1 MRHRTHSASEK
12 QIPLAFNPAAS
23 LDGKSVLHLA
33 YTRLQLSRR
42 LSFEQVMSD
51 RACAIGV
58 RNLADAIVR
67 RGSSAVSSKGQ
78 FNR

>member
-1 MRHRTHSASEK
+1 MRHRTQSASGK

-23 LDGKSVLHLA
+23 LDCKSVLHLA

-67 RGSSAVSSKGQ
+67 RGSFAVSSRGQ